1 MTARMIEEA
10 EQRLR
15 ELRHDEWAC
24 LGLAALAT
32 GVALGATV
40 VHPPLAI
47 PFFLGAVTV
56 AVLAGRASLERAD
69 LKHRLLLDRDAYLI
83 PEIRRQAEE
92 IASMESR
99 RMLADAVRRRLSP
112 VPGYPIPAR
121 VAAVSD
127 ELESLALE
135 LDDERLTLDPGCAV
149 QCAELLTAYMDS
161 PMLNHLLPPDDVRV
175 QLRQIRAGFR
185 PRDFEQ
191 ELVSWSR

>member
-1 MTARMIEEA
+1 MTGRMIEEA

-15 ELRHDEWAC
+15 ELRKDELSC

-32 GVALGATV
+32 CLALGASI

-47 PFFLGAVTV
+47 PFLLGALTV

-92 IASMESR
+92 TASMKSR
-99 RMLADAVRRRLSP
+99 RTLAEAVRRRLAP

-127 ELESLALE
+127 ELESLACALE
-135 LDDERLTLDPGCAV
+135 DERLVLDPACAV
-149 QCAELLTAYMDS
+149 QCTELLTAYMDS
-161 PMLNHLLPPDDVRV
+161 PLLNHLLPPEDVRV
-175 QLRQIRAGFR
+175 QLRQIQAGFR
-185 PRDFEQ
+185 PRPCT
-191 ELVSWSR
+191 